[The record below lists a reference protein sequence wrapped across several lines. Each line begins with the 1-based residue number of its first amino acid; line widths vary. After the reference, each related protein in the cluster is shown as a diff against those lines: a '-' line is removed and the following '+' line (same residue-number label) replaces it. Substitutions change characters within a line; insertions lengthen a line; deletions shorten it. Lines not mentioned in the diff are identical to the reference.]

1 MKNTIVCFSK
11 SPISY
16 FRLIRS
22 YFVFSEVG
30 EQVERFCT
38 SHLPKLGASWE
49 RACYTL
55 YLFVLVCYNFVA
67 AEKPMGWRIGWWKEE
82 LPGWSGQAWRPRRDG
97 GHAWPGE
104 GGDLCFFSCCSNM
117 CIFNNNSPAASG
129 AVHLLVPCT
138 LSFFSFPV
146 LFFSFSGK
154 VDCNVPIP
162 SFVLLSIHF

>member
-1 MKNTIVCFSK
+1 MAGTRRRCLV
-11 SPISY
+11 
-16 FRLIRS
+16 
-22 YFVFSEVG
+22 EVDKPG
-30 EQVERFCT
+30 
-38 SHLPKLGASWE
+38 
-49 RACYTL
+49 
-55 YLFVLVCYNFVA
+55 VLVVMEDMLDQVMVGIDVY
-67 AEKPMGWRIGWWKEE
+67 
-82 LPGWSGQAWRPRRDG
+82 
-97 GHAWPGE
+97 
-104 GGDLCFFSCCSNM
+104 FSCCSNM

>member
-22 YFVFSEVG
+22 YFFFSEVG

-55 YLFVLVCYNFVA
+55 YSIVILLQQKNQWGGGLGGGRRSCLVEVDKPGVLVVM
-67 AEKPMGWRIGWWKEE
+67 EDMLDQVRVGI
-82 LPGWSGQAWRPRRDG
+82 DV
-97 GHAWPGE
+97 
-104 GGDLCFFSCCSNM
+104 FFISCCSNM
-117 CIFNNNSPAASG
+117 CIFNNKSPAASG

-138 LSFFSFPV
+138 LSFFSFFCS
-146 LFFSFSGK
+146 FFSFSGK
-154 VDCNVPIP
+154 VDC
-162 SFVLLSIHF
+162 FVVNTFLGMC

>member
-55 YLFVLVCYNFVA
+55 YSIVILLQQKNQWGGGLGGGRRSCLVEVDKPGVLVVMEDMLDQVMFISHVVQTCA
-67 AEKPMGWRIGWWKEE
+67 
-82 LPGWSGQAWRPRRDG
+82 
-97 GHAWPGE
+97 
-104 GGDLCFFSCCSNM
+104 FSTIIPLQHQVLFISL
-117 CIFNNNSPAASG
+117 SP
-129 AVHLLVPCT
+129 VHFL
-138 LSFFSFPV
+138 FSLFSV
-146 LFFSFSGK
+146 LFF
-154 VDCNVPIP
+154 P
-162 SFVLLSIHF
+162 SVERWIVLLSIHF

>member
-55 YLFVLVCYNFVA
+55 YLFVIILLQQKNQWGGGLGGGRRSCLVEVD
-67 AEKPMGWRIGWWKEE
+67 KPGVLVVMEDMLDQVRVGIYVY
-82 LPGWSGQAWRPRRDG
+82 
-97 GHAWPGE
+97 
-104 GGDLCFFSCCSNM
+104 FSCCSNM